1 MALPTHYWLHLM
13 VINEHIHKHNV
24 PFVQH
29 RDHTKQMLK
38 RLLVSP
44 TNGGVS
50 VRITSLC
57 WSYLLMKF
65 IWGVRERLDA
75 VMFCSD
81 VAVCSYV
88 RFHQMDIQRF
98 LDVWARVCGDIMFF
112 CSIALSDYI
121 GYMYSSCYSS
131 CRRLKKNLVKKCK
144 TCCFFC
150 FFILDEVWV
159 ALTPS
164 WKFKQTCNTAHT
176 RKKNSIH
183 SFNSLFCDTF
193 TSKHCGEN
201 F

>member
-121 GYMYSSCYSS
+121 GYMYGAARCP
-131 CRRLKKNLVKKCK
+131 RVIPLVGGLKK
-144 TCCFFC
+144 
-150 FFILDEVWV
+150 
-159 ALTPS
+159 PS
-164 WKFKQTCNTAHT
+164 
-176 RKKNSIH
+176 
-183 SFNSLFCDTF
+183 
-193 TSKHCGEN
+193 EEM
-201 F
+201 